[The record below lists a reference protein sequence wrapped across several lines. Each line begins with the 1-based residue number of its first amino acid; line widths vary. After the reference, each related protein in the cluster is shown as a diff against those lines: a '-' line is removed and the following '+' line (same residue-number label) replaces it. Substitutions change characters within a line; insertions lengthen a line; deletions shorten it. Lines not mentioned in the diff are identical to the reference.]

1 MRKTRAG
8 IVCLLACAAAFTAR
22 PAKAG
27 SNAVPAAAQAQCA
40 AFGPA
45 KGEGKFTG
53 QISSVTNGGAMEVIS
68 GNQSLQ
74 VHYNNSVE
82 VCEAGRPASVNALA
96 RGANVVVYGPMTR
109 NGNVLEMTATKIL
122 ITGLPQVGMRGN
134 EPINASNA
142 GATPAG
148 ARPINNSNVAMTNGS
163 QGSGTTAR
171 DDWNSGAGAG
181 GATGGQATGGAQGN
195 QNSSNATRIACSGL
209 QFTVGSSRSASRMG
223 AGRTS
228 ISGVICKMAVDQ
240 LAVQLMQD
248 AMTAKRLQSLTLS
261 CQNELEVS
269 LTDAEVSQVEFTW
282 DNAAEI
288 AEVTFA
294 AQKVEV
300 VHPGSGTRVGVTGT
314 STRE

>member
-1 MRKTRAG
+1 MRETRAA
-8 IVCLLACAAAFTAR
+8 IVCLLACAAAFMAR

-27 SNAVPAAAQAQCA
+27 STAVPAAAQAQCA

-53 QISSVTNGGAMEVIS
+53 QISSVPNGSAMEVTS

-82 VCEAGRPASVNALA
+82 VCEAGRPASANALA
-96 RGANVVVYGPMTR
+96 RGANVVIYGPMAR
-109 NGNVLEMTATKIL
+109 NGNSLEMTATKIL
-122 ITGLPQVGMRGN
+122 ITGLPQVGMRSN

-142 GATPAG
+142 ATPGG
-148 ARPINNSNVAMTNGS
+148 ARPINNSNVAMTNNS

-171 DDWNSGAGAG
+171 DDWNSAVA
-181 GATGGQATGGAQGN
+181 GGQATGGSPQGN
-195 QNSSNATRIACSGL
+195 QSSSNATRIACSGL
-209 QFTVGSSRSASRMG
+209 QFTVGSSRSASGMA
-223 AGRTS
+223 AGKTS
-228 ISGVICKMAVDQ
+228 VSGVTCKMAVDQ
-240 LAVQLMQD
+240 LALQLMQD
-248 AMTAKRLQSLTLS
+248 AMTARRLQTLTLS
-261 CQNELEVS
+261 CQNELELS

-288 AEVTFA
+288 AEVTFV
-294 AQKVEV
+294 AQRVEV
-300 VHPGSGTRVGVTGT
+300 VHPGSGTKVGITGT